1 MNRTRKIFQFRITLL
16 EVFPHVWRRI
26 QVPGEY
32 TFWDLHVAIQDSMGW
47 RDCHDHLF
55 RLQDEDEIV
64 KVGFPVDSKA
74 VDEFE
79 AGWDVMIDEFFCD
92 PGTTTTYEYD
102 SRDCWQHEVLL
113 ERVFGPEENVKY
125 PRCICGRGACPPED
139 CGGPKG
145 YLELRQIL
153 RDPKDKEY
161 QQKVKWM
168 SGMVKMRGKMPFDEI
183 NPGAVRFSKPR
194 TRLKHKM
201 KDLPSP
207 KDDRP
212 HPVRSSWSGPSGRWP
227 PD

>member
-1 MNRTRKIFQFRITLL
+1 MTFPRSLIPAITRSTISVILIDGYFR
-16 EVFPHVWRRI
+16 
-26 QVPGEY
+26 
-32 TFWDLHVAIQDSMGW
+32 
-47 RDCHDHLF
+47 
-55 RLQDEDEIV
+55 
-64 KVGFPVDSKA
+64 
-74 VDEFE
+74 
-79 AGWDVMIDEFFCD
+79 D
-92 PGTTTTYEYD
+92 PGATTIYEYD
-102 SRDCWQHEVLL
+102 SGDCWLHEVLL
-113 ERVFGPEENVKY
+113 ENVFRPEEDVKY

-168 SGMVKMRGKMPFDEI
+168 SAMVKMRGQMPFDEI

-212 HPVRSSWSGPSGRWP
+212 HPVRSQPRFTPLSTYGGTHDVSRVDPTVSP
-227 PD
+227 FL